1 MVKGSDSHVLN
12 QLSAKERGRL
22 TNTQTYEAWDYPLI
36 LSCQLPANER
46 LQQLFDQGLRELK
59 DSGRYAQLW

>member
-22 TNTQTYEAWDYPLI
+22 TNTQTYEAWDYHLI
-36 LSCQLPANER
+36 LSRQLPANER